1 MIEDVKGLWSNG
13 EGLWFNLEIVMVGT
27 IIHL

>member
-1 MIEDVKGLWSNG
+1 MIEDVKGLWFNG